1 MSLGARRSFSQTW
14 EVSVEERKQSNLTTG
29 QGESTPAGAL
39 DRRSFV
45 RTATVGGAAAAA
57 LAAGGL
63 GMPAFGATR
72 NGNDIA
78 PKSTPKLKDAGAGMH
93 VGIGSV
99 QMIACATLSR
109 ELSTCQVGQ
118 MGMDFSQLSVLAG
131 FLEPILGILLGPGF
145 SGPFA
150 MSMYSLNQPTYD
162 VNHGAGTIFGKGTI
176 RSITKVAGIT
186 IEDAVAPFQVNAT
199 DGSRTGQRDSFFLSF
214 TTPFWKT
221 PGNPLATPSQ
231 VHSGWSQFGGELIVG
246 EVSVTK

>member
-1 MSLGARRSFSQTW
+1 MSASGI
-14 EVSVEERKQSNLTTG
+14 
-29 QGESTPAGAL
+29 

-57 LAAGGL
+57 LAAGGMSVPAL
-63 GMPAFGATR
+63 GSAK
-72 NGNDIA
+72 NGSHSITSKNV
-78 PKSTPKLKDAGAGMH
+78 PNLKDAGAGMH

-99 QMIACATLSR
+99 QMIACATIAK
-109 ELSTCQVGQ
+109 ELTTCQVGQ

-150 MSMYSLNQPTYD
+150 MSMFSLDQPTYD
-162 VNHGAGTIFGKGTI
+162 VNHSAGTILGKGTI

-186 IEDAVAPFQVNAT
+186 IEDATAPFQVNAT

-221 PGNPLATPSQ
+221 PGNPLATPSKF
-231 VHSGWSQFGGELIVG
+231 HKGWSMFGGEFILG
-246 EVSVTK
+246 EIRVTR